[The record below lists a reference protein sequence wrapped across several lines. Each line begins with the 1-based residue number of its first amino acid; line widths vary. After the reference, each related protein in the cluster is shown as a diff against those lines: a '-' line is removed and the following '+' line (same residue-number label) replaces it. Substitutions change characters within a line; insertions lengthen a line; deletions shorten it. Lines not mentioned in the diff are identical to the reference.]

1 MPITVTANLLNTGTA
16 QLEAQVVQ
24 TGPPPPTAFGFKP
37 TWDIRAVGI
46 LGAVHAFYP
55 TAGFRSL
62 TWKYNLPDEAS
73 VAIRLDD
80 GLLTE
85 LDPDATPTRELQIYR
100 NGKLLYQG
108 KPTVRSVD
116 KTNRVMLFGCKDPT
130 WYLTKRYVG
139 RANRVN
145 RLGNPS
151 FESGALAPWKKTD
164 PDSTLTLTV
173 STSKHLLGTHA
184 LKMVCTD
191 ATSAPYV
198 SQRIVSSAGPGSLRL
213 FLTGWFYIETFTG
226 AAPFNAGLLLVRQ
239 GATGPRS
246 YTYQQ
251 INATSEVGQWVR
263 LETFVRTP
271 PEHTEFVEARLY
283 AIHGTIWWDAIE
295 LNADEHLGWGDGTDE
310 GVVIKDVADYLQGKG
325 KFGHLSPEKTD
336 LAIRTIMPTTGEV
349 VQGGLAY
356 HLADHQQGYAGT
368 PSGSGVLDHFLNA
381 SNGVDWRF
389 EPQGR
394 ILRGHYPGIGVD
406 RTTDVVFTFRRPI
419 GLGGAMN
426 AQWGIVD
433 YTWGDSIEGSAN
445 QIVELGGWGGS
456 QYPGDPSRE
465 EGGYTDTS
473 ELGGVT
479 LELVETAPQGTPISQ
494 LNPRA
499 VARGS
504 RLKGALIAPT
514 LIIREEA
521 PVAARGIAYDTE
533 VLLDHPDVFLE
544 LDETAGTDAADNSG
558 HGNDWTYSAD
568 ASGFTVPG
576 LLGDGKDAVAIQ
588 NPTIFVA
595 SPTDPT
601 YLPPTGMAAYT
612 FELVFKVLAYPA
624 SGTDQM
630 MGSVPAAPY
639 FEISDA
645 GVVDWTTDTET
656 VTGPALALGTR
667 HHMAA
672 TYDGSHVRLF
682 IDGALVAV
690 TAQTGLDGVNA
701 TQLFEVGYDAGGADL
716 NFIAEKFAKYPT
728 ALSPARIAVHAR
740 AMTGGTGTAPPYP
753 LIGRLLP
760 GDLIAV
766 DLIDGHLFM
775 DGNWRV
781 SQVTLTPDDLLAVT
795 VNPHPGDDFDS

>member
-1 MPITVTANLLNTGTA
+1 MPITVTADLLNTGTTL
-16 QLEAQVVQ
+16 LEAQRVQ
-24 TGPPPPTAFGFKP
+24 TGPPPPTAFGEKP
-37 TWDIRAVGI
+37 SWDIRAVGI

-55 TAGFRSL
+55 TAAFRSI
-62 TWKYNLPDEAS
+62 TWNYNVPDQAV

-80 GLLTE
+80 GLITE

-100 NGKLLYQG
+100 NGALLYQG

-116 KTNRVMLFGCKDPT
+116 KANRLMLFNAKDPT

-145 RLGNPS
+145 RVGNPS
-151 FESGALAPWKKTD
+151 FETGVLAPWVKTD

-173 STSKHLLGTHA
+173 STSRRLLGTHA

-191 ATSAPYV
+191 ASSAPYV
-198 SQRIVSSAGPGSLRL
+198 SQRIVSSAGPGALRL

-226 AAPFNAGLLLVRQ
+226 PAPFNAGLLLQRV

-349 VQGGLAY
+349 VAGGLAY
-356 HLADHQQGYAGT
+356 HLADHQQGYSGT
-368 PSGSGVLDHFLNA
+368 PAGSGVLDHYLNA
-381 SNGVDWRF
+381 SDGIDWRF

-394 ILRGHYPGIGVD
+394 ILRGHFPGIGVD
-406 RTTDVVFTFRRPI
+406 RTHDRVFTFRRPI

-426 AQWGIVD
+426 ASWGITD
-433 YTWGDSIEGSAN
+433 YTWGDSIEGAAN
-445 QIVELGGWGGS
+445 QIVELGGWGGQ

-473 ELGGVT
+473 GLGGVT
-479 LELVETAPQGTPISQ
+479 LELVETAPQGTAISQ
-494 LNPRA
+494 LNKRA

-504 RLKGALIAPT
+504 RLKGALVAPT
-514 LIIREEA
+514 LVLKEE
-521 PVAARGIAYDTE
+521 R
-533 VLLDHPDVFLE
+533 
-544 LDETAGTDAADNSG
+544 
-558 HGNDWTYSAD
+558 
-568 ASGFTVPG
+568 
-576 LLGDGKDAVAIQ
+576 
-588 NPTIFVA
+588 NPN
-595 SPTDPT
+595 
-601 YLPPTGMAAYT
+601 TG
-612 FELVFKVLAYPA
+612 V
-624 SGTDQM
+624 
-630 MGSVPAAPY
+630 
-639 FEISDA
+639 
-645 GVVDWTTDTET
+645 
-656 VTGPALALGTR
+656 
-667 HHMAA
+667 
-672 TYDGSHVRLF
+672 
-682 IDGALVAV
+682 ID
-690 TAQTGLDGVNA
+690 
-701 TQLFEVGYDAGGADL
+701 
-716 NFIAEKFAKYPT
+716 
-728 ALSPARIAVHAR
+728 
-740 AMTGGTGTAPPYP
+740 YP

-795 VNPHPGDDFDS
+795 VNPHPDDSFDG